1 MACFDLQT
9 VGTLDRYSSP
19 VHVNSEIHA
28 LVNAK
33 IFANGNHI

>member
-1 MACFDLQT
+1 MFCNLQT
-9 VGTLDRYSSP
+9 AGTLDGYSSP

-33 IFANGNHI
+33 IFANENHT